1 MIPVSNIVEP
11 QGETSRMQR
20 SSRHTG
26 LVALVI
32 SLVLCVQAGT
42 IVKPWL
48 LGLRDRIV
56 ERRTEAGQS
65 APLDVVLITDTSGP
79 TQFIGKDMGAGFE
92 DAIRAGGADRDVRM
106 VIRNDEGR
114 AAAAVALAQGSA
126 AGFHTLAIVGPTE
139 AMGFAGVRDAANE
152 GAVVA
157 LAPIGNPTETA
168 NGDWTFTLQP
178 EAFKNGFML
187 GRMVQRITDG
197 PQIVQLVAEGTSEE
211 GFWNGLVQSYRDVAS
226 RSNVSGVVQAR
237 LVWPAQPTPA
247 AIEDL
252 IGRAVYS
259 DAIVISLPM
268 DAAAIA
274 VQQLREFGYAGPIM
288 TEGEAS
294 LEFFAQRFKD
304 EPREALKLGY
314 YTDGIVSLVPF
325 TPSVASSESQRLIN
339 IYRAGHDG
347 NDPSWAYAYG
357 HDAGL
362 LISSFIADQKAQGT
376 FSLENPGAMQ
386 QALQKFLKTLNGAS
400 RKTTGF
406 TGALDFAAGN
416 QRNISPK
423 LVVYGERQQIPYP
436 IQISNAPRL
445 PLDTRRNP
453 DAIRIDPVEYP
464 LIPVV
469 RIGMNIR
476 ELVNVNFDTGTFE
489 AAVDIW
495 FKSAGAVQIE
505 DFLFLNQV
513 GALKSV
519 TIENE
524 QKSDDVSYRRYLV
537 RGSFRFSPSP
547 SDLILDGTA
556 LPISLRHRTLT
567 QEQLTFVVDP
577 EMYRRDVIVSS
588 AGSQDGWVD
597 GFRLNRSLLAVDD
610 RTDKALGNPTGNGGA
625 LTYSI
630 ANFRVDLKRNT
641 STVTSQLVS
650 SLGADEVQRFFV
662 VLALLA
668 LMGAIVLLVRPRL
681 AIEAFYIIFMVLA
694 LVFSETALFS
704 ATTSYVWSVEFL
716 SAIRHGYDFLLICII
731 ARGLDLAAFI
741 TMGARR
747 TGGPVQP
754 VVMFFMRFTLYLAA
768 LAVFYTGV
776 LGRDILAILA
786 TTSVVLTVV
795 GLALRELIF
804 DAVAGIA
811 IAADDDLKIGL
822 WINLRARERTITGVI
837 DHLGW
842 RALCIRSRDGVL
854 HYVPNSIVATQALS
868 NLLPGTGGT
877 RLEIPFIMDAR
888 ADVTSILPRLSTAV
902 HDEIVE
908 LEGVDIG
915 KSMRVVIES
924 LENDRI
930 RCVVQVYYSQAFS
943 TDTLR
948 TKVLDRIR
956 RELIACKALS
966 SSRTLRYPQS
976 PPPMMAQG

>member
-1 MIPVSNIVEP
+1 
-11 QGETSRMQR
+11 MQKP
-20 SSRHTG
+20 SRHTG
-26 LVALVI
+26 VIALVI
-32 SLVLCVQAGT
+32 SLLLCIQAGY

-48 LGLRDRIV
+48 LSLRDRIV
-56 ERRTEAGQS
+56 ERQTEAGQS

-92 DAIRAGGADRDVRM
+92 DAIRAGGADRDGRM
-106 VIRNDEGR
+106 EIRNDEGR

-126 AGFHTLAIVGPTE
+126 SGFHTLAIVGPTE

-157 LAPIGNPTETA
+157 LAPIGNPTETG

-178 EAFKNGFML
+178 EAFKNGYML

-197 PQIVQLVAEGTSEE
+197 PQVVQLVAEGTSEE
-211 GFWNGLVQSYRDVAS
+211 GFWNGLVQSYKDVAS
-226 RSNVSGVVQAR
+226 RSNVAGAVQTR
-237 LVWPAQPTPA
+237 LAWPADPTPSA
-247 AIEDL
+247 VDDL
-252 IGRAVYS
+252 ISRAIYS
-259 DAIVISLPM
+259 DAIVVSLPM
-268 DAAAIA
+268 DAAVIA
-274 VQQLREFGYAGPIM
+274 VKQLREFGYAGPIM
-288 TEGEAS
+288 TEGESS

-304 EPREALKLGY
+304 EPRETLKLGY

-376 FSLENPGAMQ
+376 FTLENPGAMQ
-386 QALQKFLKTLNGAS
+386 QALQKFLKTLNGAT

-416 QRNISPK
+416 QRNISPR
-423 LVVYGERQQIPYP
+423 LVAYGERQQIPYP

-445 PLDTRRNP
+445 PLSTRRNP
-453 DAIRIDPVEYP
+453 DAIRIETVEYP

-469 RIGMNIR
+469 RVGMNIR
-476 ELVNVNFDTGTFE
+476 ELSNVNFDTGTFE

-495 FKSAGAVQIE
+495 FKSATTVQIE

-513 GALKSV
+513 GALKSA

-524 QKSDDVSYRRYLV
+524 QRSDDVSYRRYLV
-537 RGSFRFSPSP
+537 RGTFRFNPSP
-547 SDLILDGTA
+547 SDLILDGTS

-577 EMYRRDVIVSS
+577 EMYRRDVILLS

-597 GFRLNRSLLAVDD
+597 GFRLNRSVLAVDD

-650 SLGADEVQRFFV
+650 SIGAEDVQRLFV
-662 VLALLA
+662 VLAVVA
-668 LMGAIVLLVRPRL
+668 LIGAVLLLGRPRL
-681 AIEAFYIIFMVLA
+681 SIEACYIILVILA
-694 LVFSETALFS
+694 LIFSETALFT

-716 SAIRHGYDFLLICII
+716 STIRHGYDFMLICTI
-731 ARGLDLAAFI
+731 ARGLDIAALI
-741 TMGARR
+741 MMGTRR

-754 VVMFFMRFTLYLAA
+754 VVMFFLRFTLYLGA

-811 IAADDDLKIGL
+811 IAADDDLKVGL
-822 WINLRARERTITGVI
+822 WINIRARDRSLTGVI

-868 NLLPGTGGT
+868 NLLPTTGST

-888 ADVTSILPRLSTAV
+888 ADVTTILPRLTKAV
-902 HDEIVE
+902 NDEIAE
-908 LEGVDIG
+908 LEGVDAD

-924 LENDRI
+924 LENDKI

-956 RELIACKALS
+956 RELIASKALS
-966 SSRTLRYPQS
+966 SSRTVMPAQS
-976 PPPMMAQG
+976 ASPFIAQVYRS

>member
-1 MIPVSNIVEP
+1 
-11 QGETSRMQR
+11 MQIA
-20 SSRHTG
+20 SRHTG
-26 LVALVI
+26 FIALAI
-32 SLVLCVQAGT
+32 SLLLSVQAGY
-42 IVKPWL
+42 IVTPWL
-48 LGLRDRIV
+48 VGLRDRIV
-56 ERRTEAGQS
+56 ERRTDGEKL

-139 AMGFAGVRDAANE
+139 PMGFAGVRDAANE

-157 LAPIGNPTETA
+157 LAPIGNTTETA
-168 NGDWTFTLQP
+168 NGDWMFTLQP
-178 EAFKNGFML
+178 GAFKNGFML

-197 PQIVQLVAEGTSEE
+197 PAIVQLVADGTSDE
-211 GFWNGLVQSYRDVAS
+211 GFWNGLVSSYRDV
-226 RSNVSGVVQAR
+226 RSNGNVSSSNQSR
-237 LVWPAQPTPA
+237 LTWPAQPTESA
-247 AIEDL
+247 VDELISRAI
-252 IGRAVYS
+252 YS

-268 DAAAIA
+268 DAAVIA
-274 VQQLREFGYAGPIM
+274 VKQLRDFGYAGPIM
-288 TEGEAS
+288 TEGESS

-304 EPREALKLGY
+304 EPREALKLGFY
-314 YTDGIVSLVPF
+314 SNGIVSLVPF
-325 TPSVASSESQRLIN
+325 TPSVASSESQRFIN
-339 IYRAGHDG
+339 MYRGEHDG

-357 HDAGL
+357 YDAGL

-386 QALQKFLKTLNGAS
+386 QALQKFLKTLQGSN

-406 TGALDFAAGN
+406 TGGLDFSAGN
-416 QRNISPK
+416 QRTISPK
-423 LVVYGERQQIPYP
+423 LVVYGERQQIPYA

-445 PLDTRRNP
+445 PLNTLRNP
-453 DAIRIDPVEYP
+453 DAIRIDALEYP

-476 ELVNVNFDTGTFE
+476 ELNNVNFDTGTFE

-495 FKSAGAVQIE
+495 FKSASAMQIE

-513 GALKSV
+513 GNLKSA

-524 QKSDDVSYRRYLV
+524 QLSEEVYYRRYLV
-537 RGSFRFSPSP
+537 RGVFRFNPSP
-547 SDLILDGTA
+547 SDLILDGTS
-556 LPISLRHRTLT
+556 LPISLRHRILT

-577 EMYRRDVIVSS
+577 EMYRRDLIVSS
-588 AGSQDGWVD
+588 AGNRDGWAD
-597 GFRLNRSLLAVDD
+597 GFRPDRSVLAVDD
-610 RTDKALGNPTGNGGA
+610 RTDKALGNPTGNAGI
-625 LTYSI
+625 LNYSI

-641 STVTSQLVS
+641 STMTSQLVS
-650 SLGADEVQRFFV
+650 SLGANDVQRLFV
-662 VLALLA
+662 LLALLYLA
-668 LMGAIVLLVRPRL
+668 GAIIWVIRPHLVLEVFCTILL
-681 AIEAFYIIFMVLA
+681 VLA

-704 ATTSYVWSVEFL
+704 ATTSYAWSVEFL
-716 SAIRHGYDFLLICII
+716 SAIRHGYDFLMIFTI
-731 ARGLDLAAFI
+731 ARGLDLAALI
-741 TMGARR
+741 TAHGRR
-747 TGGPVQP
+747 INRKVQP
-754 VVMFFMRFTLYLAA
+754 VVMFLLRFALYLGAV
-768 LAVFYTGV
+768 AVFYTGV

-811 IAADDDLKIGL
+811 IAADDDLKTGL
-822 WINLRARERTITGVI
+822 WINLRARDLVITGVI

-868 NLLPGTGGT
+868 NLLPGQGGT
-877 RLEIPFIMDAR
+877 RFDIPFFMDAR
-888 ADVTSILPRLSTAV
+888 ADVTALLPRLGRAV
-902 HDEIVE
+902 HDEIFE
-908 LEGVDIG
+908 LEGVDAE
-915 KSMRVVIES
+915 KSMRVIIDS
-924 LENDRI
+924 IENDRV
-930 RCVVQVYYSQAFS
+930 RCMVQVYYSQAFS

-948 TKVLDRIR
+948 TRVLDRIR
-956 RELIACKALS
+956 LELIACKALPHA
-966 SSRTLRYPQS
+966 RTFSYSHASTAL
-976 PPPMMAQG
+976 MATTRRL